1 LENADERL
9 IETLC
14 GDKPLAEAFKCLF
27 ENADDAIC
35 ILDKNGNLVT
45 VNRKAEEL
53 TGFKREDFIGKSF
66 RKIIPLKSLP
76 KAIEGF
82 VNVMSG
88 KEIKL
93 ELELNTAKN
102 RTVLVEVTSRPL
114 VIRGKTVGILGIIRD
129 ISERVLME
137 NKLKGANQKLKML
150 FDTAMEG
157 ITIVDEKENLTFV
170 NRAFA
175 DMLCYEED
183 ELVGTSLQRF
193 VGKEGFK
200 EIRRQTESRKKGQ
213 VSRYE
218 IAMFSKDGKPRLFQV
233 SASPI
238 WNEDG
243 GFAGSLAIVMDVT
256 ERRRMEETLRESEER
271 FRKIFE
277 SASDS
282 IIYLDRSGRIININ
296 EKAVQVF
303 GGSKEELLGK
313 HFIKVGIF
321 SSRDIPRLLSTF
333 ARILAGKPGYAN
345 ILIRNRIGQERYLEC
360 SSSIVKIDNR
370 FVGILVIAR
379 DVTERKKMEEVLRES
394 EEKMR
399 NILESSPDAI
409 TVADLN
415 GNIVDC
421 NQATLN
427 MFGFTSKE
435 ELIGKSGLPLVADKD
450 RERLMENIKK
460 TLEQGSTRNIEY
472 MVITKERR
480 EFPIEV
486 SASVVRDIAGNP
498 RYFMAIWK
506 DITERKQMQKKL
518 EEYSQQLEELVEKRT
533 SQLREAQEKL
543 IKNERLAT
551 IGQVA
556 SMVGHDLRN
565 PLTGIA
571 GATYYLKKKLES
583 EADKTIMEM
592 LTLIEKDIEHSNRI
606 ISDLL
611 EYSREIKLE
620 LTATNPKSIVRSALS
635 LVEVPNN
642 IRVLDFTNDEPKITV
657 DAEKIKRVFINI
669 IKNAIEAMP
678 DGGSLRIKSRKSDS
692 SLEITITDTG
702 VGMSKDVLEKI
713 WTPFFTTKAKG
724 MGLGLS
730 ICKRIVEA
738 HNGNISV
745 ESEVGNGTSFTIT
758 VPVMPKSEGGEK
770 AWVNVPESLSSTTT
784 KA

>member
-1 LENADERL
+1 LENTNKRL

-14 GDKPLAEAFKCLF
+14 GNESLAEAFKSLF
-27 ENADDAIC
+27 ENASDAIC

-76 KAIEGF
+76 KVVEGF
-82 VNVMSG
+82 VSVISG

-93 ELELNTAKN
+93 ELELKTAANK
-102 RTVLVEVTSRPL
+102 TVSVEVTSRPL
-114 VIRGKTVGILGIIRD
+114 VIRGKTVGTLGIIHD

-137 NKLKGANQKLKML
+137 SELKGINQKLKML

-157 ITIVDEKENLTFV
+157 ITVVDEKDNLTFA

-175 DMLCYEED
+175 DMLGYKED

-193 VGKEGFK
+193 VGEEDFK
-200 EIRRQTESRKKGQ
+200 EIRRQTEGRKKGK

-218 IAMFSKDGKPRLFQV
+218 IAMFGKDGKPRVFQV

-243 GFAGSLAIVMDVT
+243 GFAGSLAIVMNIT
-256 ERRRMEETLRESEER
+256 ERKEMEETLRESEER

-282 IIYLDRSGRIININ
+282 IIYLDRSGRIINVN

-303 GGSKEELLGK
+303 GGPKQELLGK
-313 HFIKVGIF
+313 HFIKIGIF
-321 SSRDIPRLLSTF
+321 SSRDIPRLLSNF
-333 ARILAGKPGYAN
+333 ARILAGKPGYTN
-345 ILIRNRIGQERYLEC
+345 IRIRNRIGQERYLEC
-360 SSSIVKIDNR
+360 SSSIVKIDNK
-370 FVGILVIAR
+370 FVGVLVIAR
-379 DVTERKKMEEVLRES
+379 DVTERKKMEEALRES
-394 EEKMR
+394 EEKTR
-399 NILESSPDAI
+399 NILESSPEAI

-427 MFGFTSKE
+427 LFGFISKK
-435 ELIGKSGLPLVADKD
+435 ELIGKSGLPFVTEKD
-450 RERLMENIKK
+450 RKRLMENIKK
-460 TLEQGSTRNIEY
+460 TLKQGSTRNIEY
-472 MVITKERR
+472 TLVTKDRH

-543 IKNERLAT
+543 IKNERLAA

-592 LTLIEKDIEHSNRI
+592 LVLIEKDIEHSNRI

-620 LTATNPKSIVRSALS
+620 LTVTTPKSVTRDALS
-635 LVEVPNN
+635 LVEIPNN
-642 IRVLDFTNDEPKITV
+642 VRVLDFTHGEPKIMV
-657 DAEKIKRVFINI
+657 DAEKLKRVFVNI
-669 IKNAIEAMP
+669 IKNAIDAMP
-678 DGGSLRIKSRKSDS
+678 KGGNLTIKSKKNDGNM
-692 SLEITITDTG
+692 EIAITDTG
-702 VGMSKDVLEKI
+702 TGISKDNLQKI
-713 WTPFFTTKAKG
+713 WTPFFTTKARG

-730 ICKRIVEA
+730 ICRRIIEA
-738 HNGNISV
+738 HGGSIFA
-745 ESEVGNGTSFTIT
+745 EGKVGKGTTFTIT
-758 VPVMPKSEGGEK
+758 IPVAPKSEGGEK
-770 AWVNVPESLSSTTT
+770 LWVNVPESLSSTMTR
-784 KA
+784 A